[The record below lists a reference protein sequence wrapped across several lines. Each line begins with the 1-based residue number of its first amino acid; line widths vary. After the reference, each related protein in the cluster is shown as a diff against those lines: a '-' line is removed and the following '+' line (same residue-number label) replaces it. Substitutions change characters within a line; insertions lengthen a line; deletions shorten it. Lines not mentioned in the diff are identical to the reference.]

1 MCGWE
6 MEEGR
11 QGGPPASR
19 CPASSRSAPPAEHV
33 SLAFSILAGL
43 AAPARVVLLLLRVP
57 PAGDNLRCPCCFGD
71 MDEREGAEVSLIKHL
86 NFGRYSI
93 LLLYV
98 LNDDYKIVRS
108 NQTGRQARLPF
119 SSTSTST

>member
-1 MCGWE
+1 
-6 MEEGR
+6 
-11 QGGPPASR
+11 
-19 CPASSRSAPPAEHV
+19 
-33 SLAFSILAGL
+33 
-43 AAPARVVLLLLRVP
+43 
-57 PAGDNLRCPCCFGD
+57 